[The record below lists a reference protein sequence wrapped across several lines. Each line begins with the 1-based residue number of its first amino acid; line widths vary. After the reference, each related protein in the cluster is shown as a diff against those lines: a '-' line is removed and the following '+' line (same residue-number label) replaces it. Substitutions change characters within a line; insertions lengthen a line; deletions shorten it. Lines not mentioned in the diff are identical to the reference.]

1 MGYVIRI
8 KPKPIQ
14 PLVFVLAPLASF
26 TLAFLVGGVLM
37 VWAGVDPISGYSAFL
52 QGSLTTFPG
61 FMQTLIQATLFM
73 LMGTGIAISNRAGVL
88 NVGAEGQYI
97 IGTILATYIAI
108 SYQQMLP
115 PQLTL
120 LLAMLAAMLGGALW
134 AMIAGVLKGFMN
146 VNEVV
151 TTVILNWLAYRILQ
165 WIIRGPLRLPGPQ
178 LYPMSPP
185 IATTLPVIEQS
196 SGLNAGLIVALAL
209 AIFSYYLL
217 FYSKAGFEIRVT
229 GSNPELAKYAGFNV
243 SKVIVLSM
251 AYSGALAGIAGGV
264 EVLGNL
270 HYLFEGISIGL
281 GYTSI
286 IVSLVA
292 RDHPLGVIAASIM
305 FGTIYSGSSFLQ
317 TATHL
322 TYTFS
327 KALEGLIYL
336 FVLVTTLFAFYE
348 IKLVKVK

>member
-1 MGYVIRI
+1 MGYVVRIRPRPVRPAI
-8 KPKPIQ
+8 
-14 PLVFVLAPLASF
+14 LVIAPVISF
-26 TLAFLVGGVLM
+26 LLAFLVGGVLM
-37 VWAGVDPISGYSAFL
+37 VWAGVDPIKGYSAFL

-73 LMGTGIAISNRAGVL
+73 LMASGIAISNRAGVL

-97 IGTILATYIAI
+97 IGAILATYIAVNL
-108 SYQQMLP
+108 QDRLNDG
-115 PQLTL
+115 LVVTL
-120 LLAMLAAMLGGALW
+120 AVIAAAIGGALW
-134 AMIAGVLKGFMN
+134 ALIAGVLKGYMN
-146 VNEVV
+146 INEVV

-165 WIIRGPLRLPGPQ
+165 WILRGPLKLPSPQ

-185 IATTLPVIEQS
+185 ITAVLPVLEPS
-196 SGLNAGLIVALAL
+196 SGLNAGLIIAVLLAV
-209 AIFSYYLL
+209 ISYFLL
-217 FYSKAGFEIRVT
+217 FHTEAGFKIRVM
-229 GSNPELAKYAGFNV
+229 GSNPDFARYAGIDVRKWV
-243 SKVIVLSM
+243 SISM
-251 AYSGALAGIAGGV
+251 AYSGALAGIAGAV
-264 EVLGNL
+264 EVVGNL

-317 TATHL
+317 IATHL

-327 KALEGLIYL
+327 KAIEGFIYL
-336 FVLVTTLFAFYE
+336 FVLITTLFAYYE
-348 IKLVKVK
+348 VKIIKVK